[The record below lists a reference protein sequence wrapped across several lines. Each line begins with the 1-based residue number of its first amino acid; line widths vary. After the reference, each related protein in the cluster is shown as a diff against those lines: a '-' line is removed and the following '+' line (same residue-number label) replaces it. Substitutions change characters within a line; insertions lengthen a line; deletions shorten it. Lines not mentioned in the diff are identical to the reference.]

1 VELITFLSQHFTLD
15 DYQKETINNAFDYQE
30 HQKGTVF
37 LTPNNTSINIIF
49 LEEGFYR
56 TFYYKD
62 DKSITHHFWAEN
74 TFNCPLESVFYN
86 EIAPYGWEAL
96 EKCRVRSISFPKFKI
111 IMESIDYSNKFTTI
125 ILIDM
130 IKIFMDRLNSIQLIN
145 AEKRYENLINNH
157 PDIILRASLGDI
169 ASYIGITQQRL
180 SVIRSKNKKLK
191 I

>member
-1 VELITFLSQHFTLD
+1 LELITFLSQHFTLD

-37 LTPNNTSINIIF
+37 LTPNNTSINVIF

-62 DKSITHHFWAEN
+62 DKSVTQHFWAEN

-86 EIAPYGWEAL
+86 ETAPYGWEAL
-96 EKCRVRSISFPKFKI
+96 EKCRVRSISFLKFKTI
-111 IMESIDYSNKFTTI
+111 LESIDYTNKFTTK

-145 AEKRYENLINNH
+145 AEKRYEDLINNH

-180 SVIRSKNKKLK
+180 SVIRTKNKKFK